1 MFAISVYNKNLQL
14 ELYTC
19 WATATNSINRTAA
32 TITNSSQFTCL
43 NTAPNVDEKRRD
55 EKKREKKRRERKRTA
70 RDRHEELPAT
80 YFTPSLV
87 ATRLHGE

>member
-1 MFAISVYNKNLQL
+1 MQL

-19 WATATNSINRTAA
+19 RATATDFINRTAE

-43 NTAPNVDEKRRD
+43 NTTPNVDEKRR
-55 EKKREKKRRERKRTA
+55 EEKRREQKRTDRKRTA
-70 RDRHEELPAT
+70 RERHEELPAT

>member
-1 MFAISVYNKNLQL
+1 LQP

-19 WATATNSINRTAA
+19 QATATNYTNRTAA

-55 EKKREKKRRERKRTA
+55 EKKREKKRRQKEDSKR
-70 RDRHEELPAT
+70 
-80 YFTPSLV
+80 
-87 ATRLHGE
+87 